1 MNILMFSL
9 DLLNDALLEVGEG
22 GYGSVWKVE
31 TNDDVKRFFAAKK
44 VKMSN
49 RDSKK
54 LAMKELD
61 ILKILDC
68 QHIIKLEDYFDEP
81 KVFL

>member
-1 MNILMFSL
+1 MFSL

-61 ILKILDC
+61 ILKVLDC